1 MEVFDKKSPK
11 MLVKAKA
18 KELGAVF
25 TKVRTKK
32 VGFADLTRGEAQFIQ
47 FDGLVWTYVNKWDE
61 LKAFAKE
68 NGLILAS
75 SI

>member
-1 MEVFDKKSPK
+1 M
-11 MLVKAKA
+11 
-18 KELGAVF
+18 F

-68 NGLILAS
+68 NGLILTS